1 MVKLKQ
7 SGETKPLQLAAAH
20 PDMPDCTGGSSLGR
34 REMWLSLAH
43 TGPRSC
49 ICSCLRNLPFLSFYW
64 GKGRWKGTLF
74 IPHPS
79 CLPNL
84 NLLNHRWI
92 VVLWFSAKGGPPLW
106 DVLWAVLH
114 QALDQGG
121 LSGVMTWCKST
132 KTGPRISGRKGCW
145 WGISCEKHLGLKQN
159 WLWREKVLS
168 DERAHHISCPDM
180 FWIFGVGI
188 KLETEEEERI
198 VMRIAMGLLQFMNNS
213 MCFNYH
219 VKWRQHYLCTA
230 PEHRIC
236 KLSSCLAIYQP
247 LENCP
252 PRPRRPL
259 TA

>member
-20 PDMPDCTGGSSLGR
+20 PDMPDCTGGSRLGR

-79 CLPNL
+79 CLSNL

-92 VVLWFSAKGGPPLW
+92 VVLWVSAKGGPPLW

-145 WGISCEKHLGLKQN
+145 WGISCEKRLGLKQN

-168 DERAHHISCPDM
+168 DERAHHISCPGM
-180 FWIFGVGI
+180 FWMFGVGI
-188 KLETEEEERI
+188 KLETGEETI
-198 VMRIAMGLLQFMNNS
+198 KIALSKAALSLYSSRASYLQAFFLS
-213 MCFNYH
+213 GH
-219 VKWRQHYLCTA
+219 ISALRKLPSQIKETPHSLVGQPAQSLCATTNG
-230 PEHRIC
+230 
-236 KLSSCLAIYQP
+236 SC
-247 LENCP
+247 CC
-252 PRPRRPL
+252 
-259 TA
+259 